1 MVEMCDEARKLPVM
15 QHSSQVKTRATCN
28 CGRRQAEREDPF
40 DHRVCYCC
48 RRRRAWQFHLL
59 IVALNVWR
67 ELLSTLTLLVGRQ
80 EGHSACK
87 KQSGGVL
94 VWLSVWT
101 CISPS

>member
-1 MVEMCDEARKLPVM
+1 MCDEARKLPVM

-48 RRRRAWQFHLL
+48 RRRRALQFHLL
-59 IVALNVWR
+59 IVALNISR